1 MERRAWLKTMLAVA
15 VMPSVALADS
25 TQPIQIHLDLAV
37 DPAKEQEM
45 VQFFQQ
51 KFRPAAAQQ
60 PGFIDLRLLKL
71 KAALRGVPP
80 PGTGYQFVMTF
91 ASEELRQ
98 KWAATDIHKHL
109 WPIFESYLTDTHYSR
124 LLYDVY

>member
-15 VMPSVALADS
+15 LMPGVALAS
-25 TQPIQIHLDLAV
+25 EAQPIQIHLDLAV

-45 VQFFQQ
+45 VEFFQQ

-60 PGFIDLRLLKL
+60 PGYIDLRLLKL

-98 KWAATDIHKHL
+98 KWAATDLHKHL
-109 WPIFESYLTDTHYSR
+109 WPIFESYLTDKNYSR